1 MARIPMTWW
10 PSTSQGWVESPS
22 QKTPLCPSSSWPN
35 IWLKWSHSL
44 LRLIHANYSCA
55 APPPSTPSIV
65 WCAALRR
72 KQQLLT
78 LSDKLSA
85 LHLTPSSCFCRM
97 SGKLCLIFWSASQPL
112 HFVWTKYPL
121 KVCILRQCY
130 SYYSTR
136 TKEHKHF
143 KIIFRKGIW
152 ILFQNLSKTM
162 WPLLPPGLLPHVH
175 IYIER
180 IPCLAGAT

>member
-1 MARIPMTWW
+1 MCVNWICHRV
-10 PSTSQGWVESPS
+10 PSCLSHFITLHSLPNAWY
-22 QKTPLCPSSSWPN
+22 KPLCPSSSWPN

-97 SGKLCLIFWSASQPL
+97 SGKLCLIFGVLLSHRTLYGQNIHWKCVFCTNVIHIIPQEQKNTNISKS
-112 HFVWTKYPL
+112 
-121 KVCILRQCY
+121 Y
-130 SYYSTR
+130 SERVFEYYS
-136 TKEHKHF
+136 
-143 KIIFRKGIW
+143 KI
-152 ILFQNLSKTM
+152 
-162 WPLLPPGLLPHVH
+162 
-175 IYIER
+175 
-180 IPCLAGAT
+180 